1 MKVLKMIKCL
11 RIATIGCFSI
21 VFFLPVASGAN
32 STFYIDVERGDDNA
46 DGQSEKSPWKTLNRV
61 NKVTVGPG
69 DKLLFKAGQRWE
81 GQLKLQGS
89 GSAQAPIRVG
99 RYGKGKAPH
108 IAGEGKKDATVLLEN
123 GSHWVIEDLEVTN
136 SIPAEER
143 RNRMKGVSVEANSG
157 GVFKNITLRRL
168 HVHHVSG
175 GWDRQGGSGIWVG
188 ATADAEDGS
197 TRKSRYDGVLIED
210 CYVHDVS
217 FYAIMFSGW
226 PNRFRDK
233 RWFPS
238 TNVVVR
244 NNFTRDSGGDSIVVI
259 SCDKPL
265 MENNEGHRAG
275 IGQSRGGK
283 THAAGMWPHSCDG
296 MVMRYNKVVGID
308 AKKDG
313 QAFDVDIN
321 CRNTLIEYNW
331 SQLNTNGFLL
341 LCSPDQEVPGTSGII
356 VRNNLSI
363 DDGEQKGLFCFVSD
377 VRDVTIQ
384 NNAFLNSFNGAHNF
398 MKLWRPKKNKGWK
411 TDMLF
416 EDNLFSTPGRKVF
429 KAESWVVPTFKGN
442 TYAGNY
448 QGMPADATGVATKHP
463 AVRMDNGKVSAT
475 DKRST
480 FKPFDISKAGLLP
493 TSNWLKERDAS
504 LAKTLKRK

>member
-1 MKVLKMIKCL
+1 MINSKKGGGLAKVITACL
-11 RIATIGCFSI
+11 LVMLASTIVRAENMSYFVDAAGND
-21 VFFLPVASGAN
+21 G
-32 STFYIDVERGDDNA
+32 A
-46 DGQSEKSPWKTLNRV
+46 DGRSEESPWRTLNRV
-61 NKVTVGPG
+61 NSVTFGPG
-69 DKLLFKAGQRWE
+69 DRLLFKAGQRWE

-108 IAGEGKKDATVLLEN
+108 IAGDGKKDATVLLEN
-123 GSHWVIEDLEVTN
+123 SSHWVIEDLEVTN
-136 SIPAEER
+136 TIPGEKR

-175 GWDRQGGSGIWVG
+175 DWDRQGGSGIWVG

-197 TRKSRYDGVLIED
+197 ARKSRYDGVLIED

-226 PNRFRDK
+226 ENRFRDK

-244 NNFTRDSGGDSIVVI
+244 NNFTSDSGGDCIVVI
-259 SCDKPL
+259 CCDKPL
-265 MENNEGHRAG
+265 IENNEGHRAA

-331 SQLNTNGFLL
+331 SQGNRSGFLL
-341 LCSPDQEVPGTSGII
+341 LCSPSLNVPGTYGIT

-363 DDGEQKGLFCFVSD
+363 DDGEQKGLFTFVSD

-384 NNAFLNSFNGAHNF
+384 NNAFLNSFSGPHNL
-398 MKLWRPKKNKGWK
+398 MSTWRPKENKGWK
-411 TDMLF
+411 TDVLF

-429 KAESWVVPTFKGN
+429 KAESWVAPTFKGN
-442 TYAGNY
+442 TYAGDY
-448 QGMPADATGVATKHP
+448 QGMPADATGINTKHP
-463 AVRMDNGKVSAT
+463 AVQIKNGKVGAT
-475 DKRST
+475 SKRSS
-480 FKPFDISKAGLLP
+480 FEPFDISKAGLLQ
-493 TSNWLKERDAS
+493 TSSWIKQRDESLKRS
-504 LAKTLKRK
+504 LAGR